1 MDLPYGIRRTLEQ
14 DWIPYFVAGFER
26 EVMHVIEYVSIYDLI
41 VILRKSVLVVHIKHP
56 YIARH
61 VVLTSTES

>member
-1 MDLPYGIRRTLEQ
+1 
-14 DWIPYFVAGFER
+14 
-26 EVMHVIEYVSIYDLI
+26 MHVIEYVSIHDLI